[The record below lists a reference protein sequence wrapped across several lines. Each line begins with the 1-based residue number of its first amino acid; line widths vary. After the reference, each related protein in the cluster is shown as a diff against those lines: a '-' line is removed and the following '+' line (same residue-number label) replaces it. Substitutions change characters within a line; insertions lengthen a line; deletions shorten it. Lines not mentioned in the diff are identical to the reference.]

1 MNRWSGVAGGCFVIG
16 AMLAAAVSSPAGP
29 PPIPPAE
36 EAALQQDKGTVTE
49 SDFQRQL
56 NDFEYQTRVEANSD
70 IPPDQRLLV
79 DYGAYAAY
87 NYLSVD
93 DPLQNTHILS
103 DEELTAYA
111 LLDLDSAQQLFV
123 RGHMSIRE
131 YGKGDDFGGIESAGE
146 ISEVD
151 QLYYRFDLQRYL
163 GAYDGKV
170 IQDDADVKIGRQ
182 TVVWGNGLTF
192 DQNMD
197 GGLLDVDQGPLSFE
211 GVAGQ
216 CVPDTIDFDTS
227 RPGFNSRTRRGYFGA
242 ILSAQVDRNRPY
254 IYFLSERDLNPDRTT
269 TTILNGSPP
278 SAITRFNYNG
288 LYLGGG
294 STGYLTDH
302 LDYAVEGTLEG
313 GNGLSNSYVINGT
326 TATAVHQQEDTIRA
340 FAADARLDYLFVDP
354 HNTRLTGEVI
364 LASGDHYRQASTND
378 TFGGNRPGKTD
389 TAFNGF
395 GLLNTGLAFAPD
407 VSNVMVSRLGLSTQP
422 FNQCEFF
429 RKLEVGGD
437 LFMYDKFLE
446 DAPIDEQTQS
456 GRYLG
461 WEPDLFVN
469 WQITSDLTF
478 VTRYGVFFPG
488 NEVGDVTGSNRT
500 RQLFFTGVTLAF

>member
-1 MNRWSGVAGGCFVIG
+1 MSRWSGVAGGLFVLG
-16 AMLAAAVSSPAGP
+16 AMLAVVASSQAGP
-29 PPIPPAE
+29 PPIPAGE
-36 EAALQQDKGTVTE
+36 EAALQGDKATVTE

-56 NDFEYQTRVEANSD
+56 DDFEYQTRVEANPD

-79 DYGAYAAY
+79 DYGAFAAY

-111 LLDLDSAQQLFV
+111 LLDLDSAQQVFV

-146 ISEVD
+146 FSEVD
-151 QLYYRFDLQRYL
+151 QLYYRFDLQKYL

-170 IQDDADVKIGRQ
+170 IQDDAAAKVGRQ

-192 DQNMD
+192 DQNID
-197 GGLLDVDQGPLSFE
+197 GGVLDIDKGPFSFE

-216 CVPDTIDFDTS
+216 CIPDTIDFDTS
-227 RPGFNSRTRRGYFGA
+227 RPGFDSQTRRGYFGA

-254 IYFLSERDLNPDRTT
+254 IYFLSERDLNRQLTA
-269 TTILNGSPP
+269 NP
-278 SAITRFNYNG
+278 SGVPTRFNYNSM
-288 LYLGGG
+288 YLGGG

-302 LDYAVEGTLEG
+302 LDYGVEGTLEG
-313 GNGLSNSYVINGT
+313 GTGLSNSFVGNT
-326 TATAVHQQEDTIRA
+326 SAPVKQQEDTIRA
-340 FAADARLDYLFVDP
+340 FAADARIDYVFADP
-354 HNTRLTGEVI
+354 HNTRLTGEEI
-364 LASGDHYRQASTND
+364 MASGSDYRFSSTND

-389 TAFNGF
+389 MAFNGF
-395 GLLNTGLAFAPD
+395 GLLNTGLAFSPD
-407 VSNVMVSRLGLSTQP
+407 ISNVLISRIGLSTQP
-422 FNQCEFF
+422 LNQFELF

-437 LFMYDKFLE
+437 VFLYDKYLE
-446 DAPIDEQTQS
+446 NAPVDETTQS

-488 NEVGDVTGSNRT
+488 NEVGFASGDRT